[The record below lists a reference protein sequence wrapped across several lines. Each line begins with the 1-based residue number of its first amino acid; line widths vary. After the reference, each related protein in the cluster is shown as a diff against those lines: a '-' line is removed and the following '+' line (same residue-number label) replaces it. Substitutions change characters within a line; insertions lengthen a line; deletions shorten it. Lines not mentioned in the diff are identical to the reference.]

1 MMAAFSH
8 EEVDF
13 LKQAGFF
20 VWKEQLTRR
29 LQGELTALHEAL
41 VPRVAPDALLAP
53 DEMDWARWQLV
64 RGERFHDRPYAYL
77 DYPQYF
83 SRATKFTYR
92 TMFWWGE
99 GVFFALILEGAL
111 LDRYV
116 DNIDRRYEAVADRD
130 LSLSLAD
137 TPWEWEMRGRS
148 VLPIRSDT
156 RDAVMAAARKR
167 SFLKL
172 QRVVALDRLIE
183 PHAIVG
189 EGAATFEALRPV
201 IAKTLPIPPLVKGG
215 QGGI

>member
-1 MMAAFSH
+1 MEIFSH
-8 EEVDF
+8 EEIDF

-20 VWKEQLTRR
+20 AWKERLTSR

-41 VPRVAPDALLAP
+41 VPHVVPGALIAP
-53 DEMDWARWQLV
+53 DEMDWTRWQLV
-64 RGERFHDRPYAYL
+64 RGERFHDRPYVYL
-77 DYPQYF
+77 DCPQYF
-83 SRATKFTYR
+83 SRETKFTYR
-92 TMFWWGE
+92 SMFWWGE

-116 DNIDRRYEAVADRD
+116 ENIERRYEAIADRD
-130 LSLSLAD
+130 VSLSLAD
-137 TPWEWEMRGRS
+137 TPWEWSRSGRS
-148 VLPIRSDT
+148 VLPIHADT

-183 PHAIVG
+183 PHAIVR

-201 IAKTLPIPPLVKGG
+201 IAKTLPIPPFSKGG